1 MLEFMSIN
9 FLKLIK
15 MKMKNLMFLSTV
27 ALLCSCGTVN
37 EETEVIIT
45 DTTQQCCATTVTDT
59 TVTDTTVVNTFDP
72 SGINNV
78 QDLLDTLSNME
89 SGTIIEE

>member
-1 MLEFMSIN
+1 MLEFISIN

-15 MKMKNLMFLSTV
+15 MKNLMLLSTV

-45 DTTQQCCATTVTDT
+45 DTTVVDT
-59 TVTDTTVVNTFDP
+59 TVVDTTVVNTFDP
-72 SGINNV
+72 SGISNV
-78 QDLLDTLSNME
+78 DELLDTLSNME

>member
-1 MLEFMSIN
+1 
-9 FLKLIK
+9 
-15 MKMKNLMFLSTV
+15 MKNLMLLSTV

-45 DTTQQCCATTVTDT
+45 DTTNQCCDT
-59 TVTDTTVVNTFDP
+59 TVVDTTVVNTFDP
-72 SGINNV
+72 SGVSNV
-78 QDLLDTLSNME
+78 DELLDTLSNME

>member
-1 MLEFMSIN
+1 ML
-9 FLKLIK
+9 
-15 MKMKNLMFLSTV
+15 LSTV

-45 DTTQQCCATTVTDT
+45 DTTV
-59 TVTDTTVVNTFDP
+59 VDTTVVNTFDP
-72 SGINNV
+72 SGISNV
-78 QDLLDTLSNME
+78 DELLDTLSNME

>member
-1 MLEFMSIN
+1 MLEFISIN

-15 MKMKNLMFLSTV
+15 MKNLMLLSTV
-27 ALLCSCGTVN
+27 ALLCSCGTGN

-45 DTTQQCCATTVTDT
+45 DTTVVDT
-59 TVTDTTVVNTFDP
+59 TVVDTTVVDTTVVNTFDP
-72 SGINNV
+72 SGISNV
-78 QDLLDTLSNME
+78 DELLDTLSNME

>member
-1 MLEFMSIN
+1 
-9 FLKLIK
+9 
-15 MKMKNLMFLSTV
+15 MKNLMLLSTV

-45 DTTQQCCATTVTDT
+45 DTTV
-59 TVTDTTVVNTFDP
+59 VDTTVVNTFDP
-72 SGINNV
+72 SGISNV
-78 QDLLDTLSNME
+78 DELLDTLSNME

>member
-1 MLEFMSIN
+1 
-9 FLKLIK
+9 
-15 MKMKNLMFLSTV
+15 MKNLMFWSTV

-45 DTTQQCCATTVTDT
+45 DTTVVDT
-59 TVTDTTVVNTFDP
+59 TVVDTTVVDTTVVNTFDP
-72 SGINNV
+72 SGISNV
-78 QDLLDTLSNME
+78 DELLDTLSNME

>member
-1 MLEFMSIN
+1 MLEFISIN

-45 DTTQQCCATTVTDT
+45 DTTV
-59 TVTDTTVVNTFDP
+59 VDTTVVNTFDP
-72 SGINNV
+72 SGISNV
-78 QDLLDTLSNME
+78 DELLDTLSNME

>member
-1 MLEFMSIN
+1 
-9 FLKLIK
+9 
-15 MKMKNLMFLSTV
+15 MKNLMFLSTV

-45 DTTQQCCATTVTDT
+45 DTTTVDTTTVDT
-59 TVTDTTVVNTFDP
+59 TTVDTTVVNTFDP
-72 SGINNV
+72 SGISNV
-78 QDLLDTLSNME
+78 DELLDTLSNME

>member
-1 MLEFMSIN
+1 
-9 FLKLIK
+9 
-15 MKMKNLMFLSTV
+15 MKNLIFLSAV

-45 DTTQQCCATTVTDT
+45 NTTNQCCDT
-59 TVTDTTVVNTFDP
+59 TVVDTTVVNIFDP
-72 SGINNV
+72 TGISNV
-78 QDLLDTLSNME
+78 QELLDTLSNME

>member
-1 MLEFMSIN
+1 MLEFISIN

-15 MKMKNLMFLSTV
+15 MKNLMLLSTV

-45 DTTQQCCATTVTDT
+45 DTTVVDT
-59 TVTDTTVVNTFDP
+59 TVVDTTVVDTTVVNTFDP
-72 SGINNV
+72 SGISNV
-78 QDLLDTLSNME
+78 DELLDTLSNME

>member
-1 MLEFMSIN
+1 MLEFISIN

-15 MKMKNLMFLSTV
+15 MKNLMLLSTV

-45 DTTQQCCATTVTDT
+45 NTTNQCCDT
-59 TVTDTTVVNTFDP
+59 TVVDTTVVNIFDP
-72 SGINNV
+72 TGISNV
-78 QDLLDTLSNME
+78 QELLDTLSNME

>member
-1 MLEFMSIN
+1 MLEFISIN

-27 ALLCSCGTVN
+27 AFLCSCGTVN

-45 DTTQQCCATTVTDT
+45 DTTQQCCDT

>member
-1 MLEFMSIN
+1 MLEFISIN

-15 MKMKNLMFLSTV
+15 MKNLMLLSTV

-45 DTTQQCCATTVTDT
+45 DTTQQCCDT

-72 SGINNV
+72 SGISNV
-78 QDLLDTLSNME
+78 DELLDTLSNME

>member
-1 MLEFMSIN
+1 MLEFISIN
-9 FLKLIK
+9 FLNLI
-15 MKMKNLMFLSTV
+15 KMKNLMFLSSV

-37 EETEVIIT
+37 EETEIIIT
-45 DTTQQCCATTVTDT
+45 DTTVVDT
-59 TVTDTTVVNTFDP
+59 TVVDTTVVNTFDP

-89 SGTIIEE
+89 TGTVIEE

>member
-1 MLEFMSIN
+1 
-9 FLKLIK
+9 
-15 MKMKNLMFLSTV
+15 MKNLMFLSTV

-45 DTTQQCCATTVTDT
+45 DTTTVDTTTVDT
-59 TVTDTTVVNTFDP
+59 TTVDTTTVDTTVVNTFDP
-72 SGINNV
+72 SGISNV
-78 QDLLDTLSNME
+78 DELLDTLSNME

>member
-1 MLEFMSIN
+1 
-9 FLKLIK
+9 
-15 MKMKNLMFLSTV
+15 MFLSSV

-37 EETEVIIT
+37 EETEIIIT
-45 DTTQQCCATTVTDT
+45 DTTVVDT
-59 TVTDTTVVNTFDP
+59 TVVDTTVVNTFDP

-89 SGTIIEE
+89 TGTVIEE

>member
-1 MLEFMSIN
+1 MLEFISIN

-15 MKMKNLMFLSTV
+15 MKNLMLLSTV

-45 DTTQQCCATTVTDT
+45 DTTQQCCDT

>member
-1 MLEFMSIN
+1 
-9 FLKLIK
+9 
-15 MKMKNLMFLSTV
+15 MKNLIFLSAV

-45 DTTQQCCATTVTDT
+45 DTTVVDT
-59 TVTDTTVVNTFDP
+59 TVVDTTVVDTTVVNTFDP
-72 SGINNV
+72 SGISNV
-78 QDLLDTLSNME
+78 DELLDTLSNME

>member
-1 MLEFMSIN
+1 MLEFISIN

-15 MKMKNLMFLSTV
+15 MKNLMLLSTV

-45 DTTQQCCATTVTDT
+45 DTTV
-59 TVTDTTVVNTFDP
+59 VDTTVVNTFDP
-72 SGINNV
+72 SGISNV
-78 QDLLDTLSNME
+78 DELLDTLSNME

>member
-1 MLEFMSIN
+1 MLEFISIN

-15 MKMKNLMFLSTV
+15 MKMKNLMFLFTV

-45 DTTQQCCATTVTDT
+45 DTTQQCCDT

>member
-1 MLEFMSIN
+1 MLEFISIN

-15 MKMKNLMFLSTV
+15 MNNLMLLSTV

-45 DTTQQCCATTVTDT
+45 DTTV
-59 TVTDTTVVNTFDP
+59 VDTTVVNTFDP
-72 SGINNV
+72 SGISNV
-78 QDLLDTLSNME
+78 DELLDTLSNME

>member
-1 MLEFMSIN
+1 ML
-9 FLKLIK
+9 
-15 MKMKNLMFLSTV
+15 LSTV

-45 DTTQQCCATTVTDT
+45 DTTVVDT
-59 TVTDTTVVNTFDP
+59 TVVDTTVVDTTVVNTFDP
-72 SGINNV
+72 SGISNV
-78 QDLLDTLSNME
+78 DELLDTLSNME

>member
-1 MLEFMSIN
+1 
-9 FLKLIK
+9 
-15 MKMKNLMFLSTV
+15 MKNLMLLSTV

-45 DTTQQCCATTVTDT
+45 DTTTVDTTTVDT
-59 TVTDTTVVNTFDP
+59 TTVDTTVVNTFDP
-72 SGINNV
+72 SGISNV
-78 QDLLDTLSNME
+78 DELLDTLSNME